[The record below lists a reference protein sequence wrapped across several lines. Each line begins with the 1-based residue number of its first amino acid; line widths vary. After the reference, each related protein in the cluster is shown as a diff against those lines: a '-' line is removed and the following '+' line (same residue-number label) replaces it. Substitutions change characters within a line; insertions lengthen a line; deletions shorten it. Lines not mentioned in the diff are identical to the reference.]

1 VVSGNVVPDAILVS
15 RSPGETRYALLA
27 GEDVVE
33 VRHVRDIAVQPGAV
47 YVGRA
52 AARLP
57 SGKAMFVD
65 FGDVLPGVLPVK
77 DLLTQGTAVAVEV
90 VVPARADKG
99 AELKASTVAIPHDA
113 KVPGLLCAA
122 ADPAAAWADC
132 YGDGIVRVVAS
143 PRAEATRL
151 QALLGRAVEEHTARE
166 DLFAACGVDAV
177 IEAGLLP
184 TVPLPCGGNLVI
196 ETTAAAVMIDVNSGP
211 AEHGVANM
219 EALTAAA
226 AALRLRNIAGH
237 ILIDIIPTRRRT
249 VLPRHMA
256 EVLDSD
262 PVSARVAGV
271 TPLGMIEM
279 TRQRIGLSLAE
290 MLCDATGLLSAP
302 SVGYR
307 ALRAAL
313 RHAAAA
319 KAAAVQILAAPEVVA
334 ILQGPLRAAL
344 REAEDAV
351 KGEIKLEARTDYTR
365 TRVDVV
371 G

>member
-1 VVSGNVVPDAILVS
+1 
-15 RSPGETRYALLA
+15 
-27 GEDVVE
+27 
-33 VRHVRDIAVQPGAV
+33 
-47 YVGRA
+47 
-52 AARLP
+52 
-57 SGKAMFVD
+57 
-65 FGDVLPGVLPVK
+65 
-77 DLLTQGTAVAVEV
+77 
-90 VVPARADKG
+90 
-99 AELKASTVAIPHDA
+99 
-113 KVPGLLCAA
+113 
-122 ADPAAAWADC
+122 
-132 YGDGIVRVVAS
+132 
-143 PRAEATRL
+143 
-151 QALLGRAVEEHTARE
+151 
-166 DLFAACGVDAV
+166 
-177 IEAGLLP
+177 
-184 TVPLPCGGNLVI
+184 
-196 ETTAAAVMIDVNSGP
+196 MIDVNSGP